1 MNTTEDEYNKI
12 TERIISCAFTV
23 SNILGVG
30 FLEKVYENAMF
41 IELHKANL
49 DTKQQFPIKVYYENI
64 CVGDYYADLLVNDE
78 IVVELK
84 TVKAIDEIH
93 IAQLLNYLKAT
104 NKKVGLILNFAEP
117 KVEIK
122 RMVNKL

>member
-1 MNTTEDEYNKI
+1 MTEDEYNKI
-12 TERIISCAFTV
+12 TERIINCAFTV
-23 SNILGVG
+23 SNTLGVG

-41 IELHKANL
+41 IELQKANL

-104 NKKVGLILNFAEP
+104 NKKVGLILNFAKP

>member
-1 MNTTEDEYNKI
+1 MTEDEYNKI
-12 TERIISCAFTV
+12 TERIINCAFIV
-23 SNILGVG
+23 SNTLGVG

-41 IELHKANL
+41 IELQKVNL

-78 IVVELK
+78 IIIELK
-84 TVKAIDEIH
+84 TVKAIEEIH

-104 NKKVGLILNFAEP
+104 NKKVGLILNFAKP

>member
-1 MNTTEDEYNKI
+1 MTEDEYNKI
-12 TERIISCAFTV
+12 TERIINCAFIV
-23 SNILGVG
+23 SNTLGVG

-41 IELHKANL
+41 IELQKANL
-49 DTKQQFPIKVYYENI
+49 DTKQQFPIKIYYENI

-78 IVVELK
+78 IIIELK
-84 TVKAIDEIH
+84 TVKAIEEIH

-104 NKKVGLILNFAEP
+104 NKKVGLILNFAKP